1 MDNKSVI
8 MVRDILKAGKN
19 LPVVVYVDNALICI
33 DESSLF
39 QFTKWDDDNGIL
51 YSFHLPNA
59 NLAADTMV
67 DEKKICVYAT
77 TYEHIQAIELCKV
90 SLDNTKDVIESIKS
104 SGTTFSDEF
113 KSLIIDSF
121 EKILDP
127 SFENINRNVN
137 KLLGPLGANFD
148 VTNDYYNGSFHHF
161 DKETNFADKRNTT
174 DKEKSKDDGK

>member
-8 MVRDILKAGKN
+8 MIRDILKAGKN
-19 LPVVVYVDNALICI
+19 LPVVVHVDNVLISI

-67 DEKKICVYAT
+67 DEKEICIYAT
-77 TYEHIQAIELCKV
+77 AYEHIQAIELCKV

-104 SGTTFSDEF
+104 HGVTFSDEF

-137 KLLGPLGANFD
+137 KLLGANFD
-148 VTNDYYNGSFHHF
+148 VSNDYYNGNFHHF
-161 DKETNFADKRNTT
+161 DKETNFADKRKAV